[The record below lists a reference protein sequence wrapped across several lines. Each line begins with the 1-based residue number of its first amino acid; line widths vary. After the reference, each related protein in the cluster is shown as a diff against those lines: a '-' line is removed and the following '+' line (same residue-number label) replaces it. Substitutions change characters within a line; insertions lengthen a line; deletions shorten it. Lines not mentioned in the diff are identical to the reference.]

1 MRGDPKTPGSFVF
14 AIRRTTMSKKRVLI
28 MGAAGRDF
36 HNFNVY
42 YRNNKEC
49 EVVAFT
55 AYQIPNIAGRKYPKE
70 LAGRLYPKGI
80 NIYEEKEMP
89 RLIKQLKVDEV
100 VFSYSDVAFNTV
112 MAKGSLA
119 LACGADFKLLSGEH
133 TYIKSRKPV
142 ISVCAV
148 RTGCGKSQTTRYI
161 ADILKGLG
169 KKVVAIR
176 HPMPYGDL
184 VAQTWQRYETLAD
197 LKKHKCTIEEMEEYE
212 PHIAAGHIIY
222 SGVDYAEIL
231 KRAEKEADVI
241 LWDGGNNDMSFYK
254 PDLQIVVTDPLRA
267 GHEATFH
274 PGAVNLRMADVVV
287 INKVNNA
294 TKAEIA
300 TVRANIKVMN
310 PKAAIVEADS
320 LVGIEGGNV
329 VKGKKVLVVED
340 GPTLTH
346 GDMSYGAA
354 YVAAKKYGARAIVDP
369 RPYAIGTIKKVFQNF
384 KQLKEILPAMGY
396 GNAQMTELNKTINAI
411 PADLVLVGTPIDLAR
426 HLKFNKPSVRVNYC
440 LKERKP
446 ALKSIVQKLLRK

>member
-1 MRGDPKTPGSFVF
+1 M
-14 AIRRTTMSKKRVLI
+14 AKKRVLI

-42 YRNNKEC
+42 YRDNAAY

-70 LAGRLYPKGI
+70 LSGRLYPNGI
-80 NIYEEKEMP
+80 SIYEEKELP
-89 RLIKQLKVDEV
+89 ALIKKLKVDEV
-100 VFSYSDVAFNTV
+100 VFSYSDVAFETV
-112 MAKGSLA
+112 MAKASIA
-119 LACGADFKLLSGEH
+119 LACGADFKLMSGEH
-133 TYIKSRKPV
+133 TYIESKKPV
-142 ISVCAV
+142 VAVCAV

-161 ADILKGLG
+161 ADLLKAMG

-184 VAQTWQRYETLAD
+184 AAQTCQRFATLED

-212 PHIAAGHIIY
+212 PHIAAGHIVY
-222 SGVDYAEIL
+222 AGVDYGKIL
-231 KRAEKEADVI
+231 RQAEKEADVI
-241 LWDGGNNDMSFYK
+241 LWDGGNNDLPFYK
-254 PDLQIVVTDPLRA
+254 PDLYIVVTDPLRA

-287 INKVNNA
+287 INKVDTA
-294 TKAEIA
+294 TPENVAK
-300 TVRANIKVMN
+300 VKANIKLMN
-310 PKAAIVEADS
+310 PKAVIIEAES
-320 LVGIEGGNV
+320 PVSIENENGS

-354 YVAAKKYGARAIVDP
+354 YVAAKQYGARSIVDP
-369 RPYAIGTIKKVFQNF
+369 RPYAIGTIKKVFENF

-396 GNAQMTELNKTINAI
+396 GDAQMAELNKTINAI
-411 PADLVLVGTPIDLAR
+411 PADLVLVGTPIDLAK
-426 HLKFNKPSVRVNYC
+426 HLKFNKPSLRVNYS
-440 LKERKP
+440 LKERRP
-446 ALKSIVQKLLRK
+446 ALKGILQKLLKR

>member
-1 MRGDPKTPGSFVF
+1 M
-14 AIRRTTMSKKRVLI
+14 AKKRVLI

-36 HNFNVY
+36 HNFNVF
-42 YRNNKEC
+42 YRNNPAY

-70 LAGRLYPKGI
+70 LSGRLYPKGI
-80 NIYEEKEMP
+80 NIYEEKELP
-89 RLIKQLKVDEV
+89 ELIKKLKVDEV
-100 VFSYSDVAFNTV
+100 EFAYSDVSFQTIMSKA
-112 MAKGSLA
+112 SLV

-133 TYIKSRKPV
+133 TYITSKKPV

-184 VAQTWQRYETLAD
+184 VKQTWQRYETLED
-197 LKKHKCTIEEMEEYE
+197 LKTHKCTIEEMEEYE

-222 SGVDYAEIL
+222 SGVDYGEIL

-241 LWDGGNNDMSFYK
+241 LWDGGNNDMPFYK

-267 GHEATFH
+267 GNEASYH
-274 PGAVNLRMADVVV
+274 PGAVNLRMADVIV
-287 INKVNNA
+287 INKVDTA
-294 TKAEIA
+294 SAAQVKLVKE
-300 TVRANIKVMN
+300 NIKKMN
-310 PKAAIVEADS
+310 PKAIIIEAESPVTLD
-320 LVGIEGGNV
+320 GA

-346 GDMSYGAA
+346 GEMSFGAGH
-354 YVAAKKYGARAIVDP
+354 VAAKKYKAAKIVDP
-369 RPYAIGTIKKVFQNF
+369 RPYAVGTIKKVYENF
-384 KQLKEILPAMGY
+384 LQITDILPAMGY
-396 GNAQMTELNKTINAI
+396 GDAQMAELKKTINAI
-411 PADLVLVGTPIDLAR
+411 PADVVIVGTPIDLAK
-426 HLKFNKPSVRVNYC
+426 HLNFNKPSVRVTYQ

-446 ALKSIVQKLLRK
+446 ALKAIVQKLLRK

>member
-1 MRGDPKTPGSFVF
+1 M
-14 AIRRTTMSKKRVLI
+14 AKKRVLI

-42 YRNNKEC
+42 YRDNADY

-70 LAGRLYPKGI
+70 LAGKLYPNGI
-80 NIYEEKEMP
+80 KIYEEKELP
-89 RLIKQLKVDEV
+89 ELIKKLKVDEV
-100 VFSYSDVAFNTV
+100 EFAYSDVSFQTIMSKA
-112 MAKGSLA
+112 SLV

-133 TYIKSRKPV
+133 TYIKSKKPV

-169 KKVVAIR
+169 LKVVAIR

-184 VAQTWQRYETLAD
+184 VKQTWQRYETLED
-197 LKKHKCTIEEMEEYE
+197 LKTHKCTIEEMEEYE

-222 SGVDYAEIL
+222 SGVDYGEIL

-267 GHEATFH
+267 GNEASYH
-274 PGAVNLRMADVVV
+274 PGAVNLRMADVIV
-287 INKVNNA
+287 INKVDTA
-294 TKAEIA
+294 SAAQVKLVKE
-300 TVRANIKVMN
+300 NIKKMN
-310 PKAAIVEADS
+310 PKAIIIEAESPVTID
-320 LVGIEGGNV
+320 GV

-346 GDMSYGAA
+346 GEMNFGAGH
-354 YVAAKKYGARAIVDP
+354 VAAKKYKAAKIVDP
-369 RPYAIGTIKKVFQNF
+369 RPYAIGTIKKVYENFQ
-384 KQLKEILPAMGY
+384 QITDILPAMGY
-396 GNAQMTELNKTINAI
+396 GDAQMAELKKTINAI
-411 PADLVLVGTPIDLAR
+411 PADVVIVGTPIDLAK
-426 HLKFNKPSVRVNYC
+426 HLNFNKPSVRVTYQ

-446 ALKSIVQKLLRK
+446 ALKAILQKLLRK

>member
-1 MRGDPKTPGSFVF
+1 M
-14 AIRRTTMSKKRVLI
+14 AKKRVLI

-36 HNFNVY
+36 HNFNVF
-42 YRNNKEC
+42 YRNNPAY

-70 LAGRLYPKGI
+70 LSGKLYPNGI
-80 NIYEEKEMP
+80 NIYEEKDLPE
-89 RLIKQLKVDEV
+89 LIKKLKVDEV
-100 VFSYSDVAFNTV
+100 EFAYSDVSFQTIMSKA
-112 MAKGSLA
+112 SLV

-133 TYIKSRKPV
+133 TYIQSKKPV

-169 KKVVAIR
+169 LKVVAIR

-184 VAQTWQRYETLAD
+184 VKQTWQRYETLED
-197 LKKHKCTIEEMEEYE
+197 LKTHKCTIEEMEEYE

-222 SGVDYAEIL
+222 SGVDYGEIL

-241 LWDGGNNDMSFYK
+241 LWDGGNNDMPFYK

-267 GHEATFH
+267 GNEASYH
-274 PGAVNLRMADVVV
+274 PGAVNLRMADVIV
-287 INKVNNA
+287 INKVDTA
-294 TKAEIA
+294 SAAQVKLVKE
-300 TVRANIKVMN
+300 NIKKMN
-310 PKAAIVEADS
+310 PKAIIVEAESPVTID
-320 LVGIEGGNV
+320 GI

-346 GDMSYGAA
+346 GEMNFGAGH
-354 YVAAKKYGARAIVDP
+354 VAARKFKAAKIVDP
-369 RPYAIGTIKKVFQNF
+369 RPYAIGTIKKVYENFQ
-384 KQLKEILPAMGY
+384 QITDILPAMGY
-396 GNAQMTELNKTINAI
+396 GDAQMAELKKTINAI
-411 PADLVLVGTPIDLAR
+411 PADVVIVGTPIDLAK
-426 HLKFNKPSVRVNYC
+426 HLNFNKPSVRVTYR

-446 ALKSIVQKLLRK
+446 MLKAIVQKLLKK

>member
-1 MRGDPKTPGSFVF
+1 M
-14 AIRRTTMSKKRVLI
+14 AKKRVLI

-36 HNFNVY
+36 HNFNVF
-42 YRNNKEC
+42 YRDNKDY

-70 LAGRLYPKGI
+70 LAGKLYPNGI
-80 NIYEEKEMP
+80 KIYEEKELP
-89 RLIKQLKVDEV
+89 ELIKKLKVDEV
-100 VFSYSDVAFNTV
+100 EFAYSDVSFQTIMSKA
-112 MAKGSLA
+112 SLV

-133 TYIKSRKPV
+133 TYITSKKPV

-161 ADILKGLG
+161 ADILKSMG

-222 SGVDYAEIL
+222 SGVDYGEIL

-241 LWDGGNNDMSFYK
+241 LWDGGNNDMPFYK

-267 GHEATFH
+267 GNEASYH
-274 PGAVNLRMADVVV
+274 PGAVNLRMADVIV
-287 INKVNNA
+287 INKVDTA
-294 TKAEIA
+294 SAAQVKLVKE
-300 TVRANIKVMN
+300 NIKKMN
-310 PKAAIVEADS
+310 PKAIIIEAESPVTIDGS
-320 LVGIEGGNV
+320 

-346 GDMSYGAA
+346 GEMNFGAGH
-354 YVAAKKYGARAIVDP
+354 VAAKKYKAAKIVDP
-369 RPYAIGTIKKVFQNF
+369 RPYAIGTIKKVYENF
-384 KQLKEILPAMGY
+384 KQITDILPAMGY
-396 GNAQMTELNKTINAI
+396 GDAQMAELKKTINAI
-411 PADLVLVGTPIDLAR
+411 PADVVIVGTPIDLAK
-426 HLKFNKPSVRVNYC
+426 HLNFNKPSVRVTYQ

-446 ALKSIVQKLLRK
+446 ALKAIVQKLLRK

>member
-1 MRGDPKTPGSFVF
+1 VARPAVVPDGQARSYNM
-14 AIRRTTMSKKRVLI
+14 AKKRVLI

-42 YRNNKEC
+42 YRGNKDY

-70 LAGRLYPKGI
+70 LAGKMYPKGI
-80 NIYEEKEMP
+80 PIYEEKELP
-89 RLIKQLKVDEV
+89 GLIKKLKVDEV
-100 VFSYSDVAFNTV
+100 VFAYSDVSFNTL
-112 MAKGSLA
+112 MAKGSLV

-142 ISVCAV
+142 ISICAV

-161 ADILKGLG
+161 ANILKQMG

-212 PHIAAGHIIY
+212 PHIAAGHVVY
-222 SGVDYAEIL
+222 DGVDYGEII

-254 PDLQIVVTDPLRA
+254 PDLQIVVTDPLRS
-267 GHEATFH
+267 GHEATYY
-274 PGAVNLRMADVVV
+274 PGATNLRMADVII
-287 INKVNNA
+287 INKVDSA
-294 TKAEIA
+294 TPAEIA
-300 TVRANIKVMN
+300 RVKESIKQMN
-310 PKAAIVEADS
+310 PKAEIIEGESPVTIDS
-320 LVGIEGGNV
+320 LENV
-329 VKGKKVLVVED
+329 VKGKRVLVVED

-346 GDMSYGAA
+346 GEMAYGAGH
-354 YVAAKKYGARAIVDP
+354 VAAKKFGAKSIVDP
-369 RPYAIGTIKKVFQNF
+369 RPYAIGTIKKVFENF
-384 KQLKEILPAMGY
+384 KQLTDILPAMGY
-396 GNAQMTELNKTINAI
+396 GDAQMRELNTTINAI
-411 PADLVLVGTPIDLAR
+411 PAELVLVGTPIDLAR
-426 HLKFNKPSVRVNYC
+426 HLKFNKPSVRINYA

-446 ALKSIVQKLLRK
+446 ALKRIVEKALRK

>member
-1 MRGDPKTPGSFVF
+1 M
-14 AIRRTTMSKKRVLI
+14 AKKRVLI

-42 YRNNKEC
+42 YRDNKDY

-70 LAGRLYPKGI
+70 LSGKLYPNGI
-80 NIYEEKEMP
+80 NIYEEKELP
-89 RLIKQLKVDEV
+89 GLIKKLKVDEV
-100 VFSYSDVAFNTV
+100 EFAYSDVSFQTI
-112 MAKGSLA
+112 MAKASLV

-133 TYIKSRKPV
+133 TYITSKKPV

-161 ADILKGLG
+161 ADILKAMG

-184 VAQTWQRYETLAD
+184 VAQTWQRYETLED

-222 SGVDYAEIL
+222 SGVDYGEIL

-241 LWDGGNNDMSFYK
+241 LWDGGNNDLPFYK

-267 GHEATFH
+267 GNEASYH
-274 PGAVNLRMADVVV
+274 PGAVNLRMADVIV
-287 INKVNNA
+287 INKVDTASAAQVNLV
-294 TKAEIA
+294 KE
-300 TVRANIKVMN
+300 NIKKMN
-310 PKAAIVEADS
+310 PKAVIIEAESPVTIDGS
-320 LVGIEGGNV
+320 

-346 GDMSYGAA
+346 GEMNFGAGH
-354 YVAAKKYGARAIVDP
+354 VAARKYGAKAIVDP
-369 RPYAIGTIKKVFQNF
+369 RPYAVGTIKKVYENF
-384 KQLKEILPAMGY
+384 KQITDILPAMGY
-396 GNAQMTELNKTINAI
+396 GDAQMAELKKTINAV
-411 PADLVLVGTPIDLAR
+411 PADVVIVGTPIDLAK
-426 HLKFNKPSVRVNYC
+426 HLNFNKPSVRVTYQ

-446 ALKSIVQKLLRK
+446 ALKAIVKKLLKKLAR